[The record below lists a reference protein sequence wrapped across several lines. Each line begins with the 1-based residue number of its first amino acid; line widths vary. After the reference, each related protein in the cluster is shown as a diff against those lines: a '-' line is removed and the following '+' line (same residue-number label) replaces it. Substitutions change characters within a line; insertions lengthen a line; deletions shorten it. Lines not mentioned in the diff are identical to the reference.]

1 MGVCR
6 FWRLDNHEHQSGGR
20 CSGSG
25 ALCAV
30 LAGFRWQG
38 SPFIDLLTYHN
49 TKRFR
54 EAERFLA
61 SLTAEQILICQGYA
75 LYNSGL
81 SALLWSL
88 GNAKGAVFCLDIA
101 PTIKRYPVLLREAM
115 KSKVFE
121 ELKE

>member
-1 MGVCR
+1 MNINQGDVVAVLVLSAL
-6 FWRLDNHEHQSGGR
+6 FWRVFGGKVAR
-20 CSGSG
+20 C
-25 ALCAV
+25 
-30 LAGFRWQG
+30 
-38 SPFIDLLTYHN
+38 IDLLTYRN